1 MRDTLVCLL
10 FKERF
15 MLENNLTYNYVISG
29 SGDYFLVGYH
39 DIMDMPNVKYAS
51 TVYDGINSSWKKNL
65 VRLNFSRK
73 VNSVIKNP
81 FSRIVNPILYPHD
94 FPIDKP
100 ICYIFFAT
108 SCDVFQSNYIDYL
121 RNKYKHIKLV
131 LYMQDLVSMVRYF
144 DFDQALKTMD
154 LVLTYDK
161 GDSERYNLPYH
172 PTPMSFVEVPEDESL
187 ANSDVYYCGVAKTR
201 YQKIHSLYEKFVSSG
216 LKCDFNLM
224 SMPEGAPRVEGI
236 NYPNYFFSYKENLQ
250 HIQKSNAVLEIMQE
264 GATGFTPRLWES
276 IVYDKHLITN
286 NVTVIDSPFYDKRG
300 IHLVDEASETDFTN
314 IIKQQVRY
322 SNSLK
327 KSLSPI
333 HLLEFIDE
341 QLSKQ

>member
-1 MRDTLVCLL
+1 MNVTHVYHI

-15 MLENNLTYNYVISG
+15 MLENKLSYNYVISG

-39 DIMDMPNVKYAS
+39 DIMEMPNVKYAS
-51 TVYDGINSSWKKNL
+51 SVYDGINSFLGKNL
-65 VRLNFSRK
+65 IRLNFSRK
-73 VNSVIKNP
+73 INSVIKNP
-81 FSRIVNPILYPHD
+81 FSKIVNPILYPHD
-94 FPIDKP
+94 FPVDKP

-121 RNKYKHIKLV
+121 RKKYKHIKLV
-131 LYMQDLVSMVRYF
+131 LYMQDLVSMVRFF
-144 DFDQALKTMD
+144 DFNQALKTMD

-161 GDSERYNLPYH
+161 GDSIKYNLPYH
-172 PTPMSFVEVPEDESL
+172 PTPMSFVEVPIDENL

-201 YQKIHSLYEKFVSSG
+201 YKKIHSLYEKFVSAG

-224 SMPEGAPRVEGI
+224 SMPEGAPRIEGI
-236 NYPNYFFSYKENLQ
+236 NYPSYFFSYKENLQ
-250 HIQKSNAVLEIMQE
+250 HIQKTSCIIEIMQE

-286 NVTVIDSPFYDKRG
+286 NKTVIDSPFYDKRG
-300 IHLVDEASETDFTN
+300 IHLVDEASETDFMN
-314 IIKQQVRY
+314 MIKQQVRY
-322 SNSLK
+322 STLLK
-327 KSLSPI
+327 DSLSPI

-341 QLSKQ
+341 QLRKQ